1 MKLWV
6 IAVTAYLLAAGAMT
20 LTFRLVNKR
29 IAAGS
34 INEHL
39 GEAEPYGKS
48 LTTRNSIVLM
58 LLAPMAIICY
68 ANFKQ
73 PSVYDLAAVLC
84 CFTLLEISA
93 LYDLKIW
100 LVPNFVAVLIFIGK
114 LVIIAIQR
122 NSRFLGSI
130 LADSVIGLV
139 ACAVILLIASVI
151 RKNSIGAGDIKLIA
165 AVGFML
171 GLERTCYIL
180 IIGLVAAIAYFRIR
194 ASQKKKTEY
203 IPLCPFIF
211 AGFIV
216 SLII

>member
-1 MKLWV
+1 MKLWM
-6 IAVTAYLLAAGAMT
+6 IAVTAYILAAGAMA
-20 LTFRLVNKR
+20 LAFLLVNKR
-29 IAAGS
+29 IVAGK

-39 GEAEPYGKS
+39 CEAKPYGKN
-48 LTTRNSIVLM
+48 LATRNSVILI
-58 LLAPMAIICY
+58 LLAPMAIIY
-68 ANFKQ
+68 HAYFKQ

-93 LYDLKIW
+93 LYDLKIR

-114 LVIIAIQR
+114 LVIIVIQR

-151 RKNSIGAGDIKLIA
+151 RKNSIGGGDIKLIA
-165 AVGFML
+165 SVGFML
-171 GLERTCYIL
+171 GLERTCYLL
-180 IIGLVAAIAYFRIR
+180 IIGLVAAIAFFRIR
-194 ASQKKKTEY
+194 ASLKKKTEY